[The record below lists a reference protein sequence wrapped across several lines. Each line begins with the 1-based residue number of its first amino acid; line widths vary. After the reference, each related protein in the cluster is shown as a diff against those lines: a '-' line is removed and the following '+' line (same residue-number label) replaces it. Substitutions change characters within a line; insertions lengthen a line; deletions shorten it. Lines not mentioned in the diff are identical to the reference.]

1 MTDVALVST
10 TWVDRPHWEASLPR
24 LGVDRHGSWLG
35 GPAGITFRRPGAQYD
50 TSCALAVLVPHD
62 RPWLAKL
69 YAEGAGFEKDVRVYV
84 DMTTPPVW
92 SADGA
97 TVTMVD
103 LDLDVVVREDGSV
116 AVDDEDEFAVH
127 QRRFAYPPEIVQLAR
142 GAVARRCSPRS
153 RAGPRR
159 SMAPATPGCPASAEQ
174 RRAPAA
180 EAAGAAGGLRQD
192 RDDGHPVG
200 RAGQRD
206 VEHADAAG

>member
-10 TWVDRPHWEASLPR
+10 KWVDRPHWEASLPR

-62 RPWLAKL
+62 RPWLASF

-142 GAVARRCSPRS
+142 SSCTEVL
-153 RAGPRR
+153 
-159 SMAPATPGCPASAEQ
+159 
-174 RRAPAA
+174 AA
-180 EAAGAAGGLRQD
+180 IE
-192 RDDGHPVG
+192 G
-200 RAGQRD
+200 RAAPFDGTGDTWLSRI
-206 VEHADAAG
+206 G